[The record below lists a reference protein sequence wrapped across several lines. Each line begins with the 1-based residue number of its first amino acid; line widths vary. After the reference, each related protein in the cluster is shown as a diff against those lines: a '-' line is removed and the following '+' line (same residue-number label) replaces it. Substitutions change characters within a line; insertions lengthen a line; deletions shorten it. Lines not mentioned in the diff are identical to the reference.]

1 MLRFRGHETCKTYIN
16 SDLEP
21 QINYAP
27 VRNEGFSVQTIIVS
41 KSRYHCRRKE
51 NAPISAVSES
61 STGASAL
68 NETRIH

>member
-41 KSRYHCRRKE
+41 KSRYHCRRKKMHQYLQSP
-51 NAPISAVSES
+51 NPAPE
-61 STGASAL
+61 L
-68 NETRIH
+68 LP

>member
-1 MLRFRGHETCKTYIN
+1 MHLLETRDSVFR
-16 SDLEP
+16 LLL
-21 QINYAP
+21 
-27 VRNEGFSVQTIIVS
+27 SVKADITAEE
-41 KSRYHCRRKE
+41 KK